1 MRKGNVRA
9 GHRMSAR
16 KIISSVEEILE
27 TFEKQ
32 DLPSAIVTKKLR
44 QQKLLLQEKLD
55 TIRNLDED
63 ILAVVSEGQID
74 EEICEADEFMEFTQL
89 AIMKIDAALTPSQL
103 NPSTRLA
110 IPTLLAETSK
120 AKSKSPGYI
129 SICLLYTS
137 PSPRDLSTSRMPSSA

>member
-1 MRKGNVRA
+1 MRKRKVRA
-9 GHRMSAR
+9 GHRMSTR

-32 DLPSAIVTKKLR
+32 DQPSAIVTTKLR

-89 AIMKIDAALTPSQL
+89 AIMRIDAALTPSQL
-103 NPSTRLA
+103 NPSSKLA
-110 IPTLLAETSK
+110 IPS
-120 AKSKSPGYI
+120 
-129 SICLLYTS
+129 LYLQK
-137 PSPRDLSTSRMPSSA
+137 RLN